1 MIATLAYAAAALC
14 LLPRVHDGDT
24 IHCAG
29 PGGTVERIRIS
40 DIDAPELPGS
50 PRCEIARVR
59 ELARSRNPAWC
70 DTARGEQARAALV
83 AFLASGP
90 VMIRRL
96 GPDHYG
102 RTLALVSVN
111 GRDAG
116 AWLRQQGLA
125 RRWR

>member
-1 MIATLAYAAAALC
+1 MIPLAYAAAALC
-14 LLPRVHDGDT
+14 LSPTVHDGDT
-24 IHCAG
+24 IRC
-29 PGGTVERIRIS
+29 GTERIRIA

-50 PRCEIARVR
+50 PRCDSARVR

-83 AFLASGP
+83 AFLATGP

-96 GPDHYG
+96 ALDSYG

-116 AWLRQQGLA
+116 AHLRKAGLA
-125 RRWR
+125 RRWK